1 MAPEHAFWKPR
12 RSLKHRLFCVF
23 SNHPNLGVLG
33 ESPGRDYLRIVSTAG
48 LAYATETIDV
58 MRDPGGCTE
67 GGQVEVKVQRA

>member
-1 MAPEHAFWKPR
+1 M
-12 RSLKHRLFCVF
+12 F